1 MDRERGIN
9 LVNHVA
15 LFAEF
20 VYRVEQGLFVA
31 KQAQD
36 VFLGHSVRWQGLLE
50 SSIELMSAFGMGM
63 GLA

>member
-1 MDRERGIN
+1 VN
-9 LVNHVA
+9 LVT
-15 LFAEF
+15 LLAEF

-50 SSIELMSAFGMGM
+50 SSIELMGALGMGM